1 MSRSPNHHTAVM
13 NVYNDKLLQ
22 NYQNLRA
29 RATGRGKNTDYIDL
43 ESVSRLYRE
52 AVIENDRLKQE
63 VQKQYELRRN
73 LERDNVRILQ
83 ALKKAEENE
92 QRLKASYQA
101 MFNTNLALHNS
112 TLCLSTQLNAIQSQ
126 SDREPGSQP
135 SNYIE
140 ISPISQAP
148 TPLLPTAE
156 PTSPSPA
163 SAPPRCSISM
173 LDNPLVEDP

>member
-1 MSRSPNHHTAVM
+1 MSGNPNTAVM
-13 NVYNDKLLQ
+13 SVYNDKLLQ

-63 VQKQYELRRN
+63 VQRLYKLQRN

-148 TPLLPTAE
+148 TPLLPAAAE
-156 PTSPSPA
+156 STRSSPA
-163 SAPPRCSISM
+163 SVPPRCSISM